1 MKRVGIAAL
10 VAVAACLAGAAG
22 AQSAPP
28 AGELKFEIDALD
40 RSADPCSDF
49 YQYACGNWLAKNPVP
64 ADRSLW
70 SRYNQMAN
78 LNQKRLTAIL
88 EQAAQA
94 RSGRSPEE
102 QKIGDYYAACMDETG
117 IEAKG
122 LAPLQPEMARIAAVK
137 NRGQLIAEI
146 AHLNNLGV
154 NVPFDF
160 YPDQDMKD
168 SSQVIAVV
176 DQGGLGM
183 ADPERYTDAGAE
195 AVAVR
200 QRYLE
205 HLKREFVLLGDS
217 PGDADSAAQAA
228 LRLETALARASM
240 TRLQRRD
247 REKQYHKLGAA
258 DLGALTPNFSWKQY
272 FAAIGLARVQVVNVN
287 VPGFLQAF
295 DSLLASAP
303 LEDWK
308 NYLRWHL
315 VHVATPALPAAFVS
329 EGFDFEGRV
338 LRGLTEMPARA
349 ERCQDLVDRDLGEA
363 EGKLYVQAWFPESS
377 RQGVLHLV
385 GLLKQ
390 AMKEDIQTLPWMTA
404 ATRQQALAKLDT
416 IGVKI
421 GHPETWRDYSS
432 LRIVR
437 GDALGNAFRSLSF
450 EFRRQL
456 GKVGRPVDRGE
467 FYELPQSI
475 EGYHDNP
482 LNEVVFTAGIL
493 QPPFYDPRMDDA
505 VNFGICGGVIGHEL
519 THAFDDQGRKWDG
532 HGNLRD
538 WWTPEDAAQY
548 QQRAS
553 CFVQE
558 YSQFPAVDDLK
569 VDGQLTLGENI
580 ADNGGLHLAY
590 LAFIA
595 DLAGKD
601 PAEIDGFT
609 PEQRF
614 FLAWGQIRCANVT
627 DARARSLAR
636 TDPHSP
642 GRWRVNGV
650 VSNMPEFAKAF
661 HCPTTAPMVR
671 KDSCRIW

>member
-1 MKRVGIAAL
+1 MKRVGFVAL
-10 VAVAACLAGAAG
+10 VALVTCLAGAAA

-40 RSADPCSDF
+40 RGADPCADF
-49 YQYACGNWLAKNPVP
+49 HQYACGNWLAHNPVP

-78 LNQKRLTAIL
+78 LNQQRLTAIL
-88 EQAAQA
+88 QQAAQP
-94 RSGRSPEE
+94 RPGRSPEE
-102 QKIGDYYAACMDETG
+102 QKIGDYYASCMDDAG
-117 IEAKG
+117 IEAQG
-122 LAPLQPEMARIAAVK
+122 LDPLRPELARIAAVK
-137 NRGQLIAEI
+137 SRAQLVEEI
-146 AHLNNLGV
+146 AHLNSLGV
-154 NVPFDF
+154 NVPFDL
-160 YPDQDMKD
+160 YPDQDMRD
-168 SSQVIAVV
+168 SSRTIAFV

-183 ADPERYTDAGAE
+183 RDPERYTDAGAE
-195 AVAVR
+195 AVALR
-200 QRYLE
+200 QKYLE

-217 PGDADSAAQAA
+217 PGDAGSAAQAV
-228 LRLETALARASM
+228 LRLETALAQASW

-247 REKQYHKLGAA
+247 REKQYHLLTLAQ
-258 DLGALTPNFSWKQY
+258 LTALTPGFSWKEY
-272 FAAIGLARVQVVNVN
+272 FAGIGLARVQVVNVS
-287 VPGFLQAF
+287 VPGFLEGFNA
-295 DSLLASAP
+295 LLGSTP

-315 VHVATPALPAAFVS
+315 VQVATPALPAAFVS
-329 EGFDFEGRV
+329 EGFDFEDKA
-338 LRGLTEMPARA
+338 LRGLTQMPSRA
-349 ERCQDLVDRDLGEA
+349 ERCQSQVDRDLGEA
-363 EGKLYVQAWFPESS
+363 EGKLYVEAYFPESS
-377 RQGVLHLV
+377 RQGVLRLV
-385 GLLKQ
+385 GLLKLALKQ
-390 AMKEDIQTLPWMTA
+390 DIQTLPWMTA

-432 LRIVR
+432 VRIAR
-437 GDALGNAFRSLSF
+437 GDALGNALRSLSF
-450 EFRRQL
+450 EFHRQL
-456 GKVGRPVDRGE
+456 AMIGKPVDRGQ

-493 QPPFYDPRMDDA
+493 QPPFFDPRMDDA

-532 HGNLRD
+532 QGNLRD
-538 WWTPEDAAQY
+538 WWTPEDASQY

-553 CFVQE
+553 CFAQE
-558 YSQFPAVDDLK
+558 YSQFTAVDDLK

-590 LAFIA
+590 LALTA

-609 PEQRF
+609 PQQRF

-627 DARARSLAR
+627 EARARSLAR

-650 VSNMPEFAKAF
+650 VSNMPEFAQAF
-661 HCPTTAPMVR
+661 HCPATAPMVR
-671 KDSCRIW
+671 KDACRIW